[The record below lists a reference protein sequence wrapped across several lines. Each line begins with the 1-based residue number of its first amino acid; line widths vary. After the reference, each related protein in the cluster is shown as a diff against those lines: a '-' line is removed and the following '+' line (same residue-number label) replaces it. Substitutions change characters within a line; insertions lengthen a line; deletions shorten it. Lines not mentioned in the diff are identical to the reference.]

1 MKVASDVL
9 GDLKVAYVDKTIINK
24 LDNHKPLEDM
34 DALNLIGGV
43 FSAGY
48 QPKRK
53 HLALANPFND
63 FYAEEKKENRRDTYS
78 KLTSKKLADALN
90 EEYARS
96 QLLNRSAWQNED
108 FQQLMLEVANRWA
121 DANKKKRVRLEF
133 C

>member
-9 GDLKVAYVDKTIINK
+9 GDLKDTYVDKTIVKK
-24 LDNHKPLEDM
+24 LDEHKPLEDL

-48 QPKRK
+48 QAKRK

-63 FYAEEKKENRRDTYS
+63 FYAKEKRESQKDTYS

-96 QLLNRSAWQNED
+96 QLLGKSAWQNED
-108 FQQLMLEVANRWA
+108 FQELMLEVAARWA
-121 DANKKKRVRLEF
+121 EDNKRKRVKLEF
-133 C
+133 

>member
-48 QPKRK
+48 QAKRK

-63 FYAEEKKENRRDTYS
+63 YYAEEKKENRRDAYS

-96 QLLNRSAWQNED
+96 QLLNKSAWQNKD
-108 FQQLMLEVANRWA
+108 FQKLMLEVANRWA
-121 DANKKKRVRLEF
+121 EDNKRKRVKLEV
-133 C
+133 

>member
-9 GDLKVAYVDKTIINK
+9 GDLKTAYVDKTVVKK
-24 LDNHKPLEDM
+24 LDEHKPLEDL

-48 QPKRK
+48 QAKRK

-63 FYAEEKKENRRDTYS
+63 FYAEEKKESRREALS

-96 QLLNRSAWQNED
+96 QLMNKSPWQNQD
-108 FQQLMLEVANRWA
+108 FQQLMLEIVARWA
-121 DANKKKRVRLEF
+121 IANKSKRVKLEF
-133 C
+133 

>member
-9 GDLKVAYVDKTIINK
+9 GDLKTAYVDKTVVKK
-24 LDNHKPLEDM
+24 LDEHKPLEDL

-48 QPKRK
+48 QAKRK

-63 FYAEEKKENRRDTYS
+63 YYAKDKKESRREVLS
-78 KLTSKKLADALN
+78 KLTSKKLADTLN

-96 QLLNRSAWQNED
+96 QLLNKSPWQNQD
-108 FQQLMLEVANRWA
+108 FQQLMLEIATRWA
-121 DANKKKRVRLEF
+121 IANKSKRVKLEF
-133 C
+133 

>member
-24 LDNHKPLEDM
+24 LDEHRPLEDL

-48 QPKRK
+48 QAKRK

-63 FYAEEKKENRRDTYS
+63 FYAEEKKESRRDAYS

-96 QLLNRSAWQNED
+96 QLLNKSAWKNKD
-108 FQQLMLEVANRWA
+108 FQQLMLEVANRWTA
-121 DANKKKRVRLEF
+121 DNKRKRVRLEF
-133 C
+133 

>member
-48 QPKRK
+48 QAKRK
-53 HLALANPFND
+53 KLSLADPFHD
-63 FYAEEKKENRRDTYS
+63 YHAEEKKEPVQESYS

-96 QLLNRSAWQNED
+96 QLMGKSAWSNPD
-108 FQQLMLEVANRWA
+108 FQKLMLEVATRWA
-121 DANKKKRVRLEF
+121 AANKRKRIRLEF
-133 C
+133 

>member
-9 GDLKVAYVDKTIINK
+9 GDLKSAYVDKTIVKK
-24 LDNHKPLEDM
+24 LDEHKPLEDL

-48 QPKRK
+48 QAKRK

-63 FYAEEKKENRRDTYS
+63 FYAKEKRESQKDTYS

-96 QLLNRSAWQNED
+96 QLLGKSAWQNKD
-108 FQQLMLEVANRWA
+108 FQKLMLEVANRWA
-121 DANKKKRVRLEF
+121 EDNKRKRVKLEF
-133 C
+133 

>member
-48 QPKRK
+48 QAKRK

-63 FYAEEKKENRRDTYS
+63 FYAEEKKESRRDAYS

-96 QLLNRSAWQNED
+96 QIMCKSAWQNED
-108 FQQLMLEVANRWA
+108 FQKLMLEVAARWVA
-121 DANKKKRVRLEF
+121 DNKRKRVKLEF
-133 C
+133 

>member
-9 GDLKVAYVDKTIINK
+9 GDLKSAYVDKTIVKK
-24 LDNHKPLEDM
+24 LDEHKPLEDL
-34 DALNLIGGV
+34 DALNLIGGI

-48 QPKRK
+48 QAKRK

-63 FYAEEKKENRRDTYS
+63 YYAKDQKESIREALS

-96 QLLNRSAWQNED
+96 
-108 FQQLMLEVANRWA
+108 
-121 DANKKKRVRLEF
+121 
-133 C
+133 

>member
-48 QPKRK
+48 QAKRK

-63 FYAEEKKENRRDTYS
+63 YYAEEKKETRRDAYS

-96 QLLNRSAWQNED
+96 QLLNKSAWQNED
-108 FQQLMLEVANRWA
+108 FQKLMLEVAARWA
-121 DANKKKRVRLEF
+121 EDNKRKRVKLEF
-133 C
+133 

>member
-9 GDLKVAYVDKTIINK
+9 GDLKTAYVDKTIMNK

-48 QPKRK
+48 QAKRK

-63 FYAEEKKENRRDTYS
+63 YYAEEKKENRRDAYS

-96 QLLNRSAWQNED
+96 QIMGKSAWKNKD

-121 DANKKKRVRLEF
+121 ADNKRKRVKLEF
-133 C
+133 

>member
-9 GDLKVAYVDKTIINK
+9 GDLKVTYVDKTIVKK
-24 LDNHKPLEDM
+24 LDEHKPLEDL

-48 QPKRK
+48 QAKRK
-53 HLALANPFND
+53 KLSLADPFHD
-63 FYAEEKKENRRDTYS
+63 YHAEEKKEPVQESYS

-96 QLLNRSAWQNED
+96 QLMGKSAWQNED
-108 FQQLMLEVANRWA
+108 FQKLMLEVATRWA
-121 DANKKKRVRLEF
+121 AANKRKRVRLEF
-133 C
+133 

>member
-9 GDLKVAYVDKTIINK
+9 GDLKTAYVDKTVVKK
-24 LDNHKPLEDM
+24 LDEHKPLEDL

-43 FSAGY
+43 FSAGN
-48 QPKRK
+48 QSTRK

-63 FYAEEKKENRRDTYS
+63 LYAEEKKESRRDAYS

-96 QLLNRSAWQNED
+96 QLLNKSAWQNED
-108 FQQLMLEVANRWA
+108 FQELMLEVAARWA
-121 DANKKKRVRLEF
+121 EDNKRKRVKLEF
-133 C
+133 

>member
-9 GDLKVAYVDKTIINK
+9 GDLKNAYVDKTIVNK
-24 LDNHKPLEDM
+24 LDEHKPLEDL

-48 QPKRK
+48 QAKRK

-63 FYAEEKKENRRDTYS
+63 YYAEEKKENRRDAYS
-78 KLTSKKLADALN
+78 KLTSKKLADMLN

-96 QLLNRSAWQNED
+96 QLLNKSAWQNED
-108 FQQLMLEVANRWA
+108 FQKLMLEVANRWA
-121 DANKKKRVRLEF
+121 EDNKRKRVKLEF
-133 C
+133 

>member
-48 QPKRK
+48 QAKRK

-63 FYAEEKKENRRDTYS
+63 YYAEEKKENRRDVYS

-96 QLLNRSAWQNED
+96 QLLGKPAWQNED

-121 DANKKKRVRLEF
+121 DANKKKRVKLEF
-133 C
+133 

>member
-48 QPKRK
+48 QAKRK

-63 FYAEEKKENRRDTYS
+63 YYAKEKKETRRDAYS
-78 KLTSKKLADALN
+78 KLTSKKLADSLN

-96 QLLNRSAWQNED
+96 QLLNKSAWQNKD
-108 FQQLMLEVANRWA
+108 FQKLMLEVANRWA
-121 DANKKKRVRLEF
+121 EDNKRKRVKLEF
-133 C
+133 

>member
-48 QPKRK
+48 QAKRK

-63 FYAEEKKENRRDTYS
+63 FYAEEKKESRRDAYS

-96 QLLNRSAWQNED
+96 QLLNRSAWQNKD
-108 FQQLMLEVANRWA
+108 FQKLMLEVAARWVA
-121 DANKKKRVRLEF
+121 DNKRKRVKLEF
-133 C
+133 

>member
-48 QPKRK
+48 QAKRK

-63 FYAEEKKENRRDTYS
+63 YYAEEKKENRRDAYS

-96 QLLNRSAWQNED
+96 QLLGKSAWQNED
-108 FQQLMLEVANRWA
+108 FQKLMLEVANRWA
-121 DANKKKRVRLEF
+121 EDNKRKRVKLEF
-133 C
+133 

>member
-48 QPKRK
+48 QAKRK
-53 HLALANPFND
+53 KLSLADPFHD
-63 FYAEEKKENRRDTYS
+63 YHAEEKKKPVQESYS

-96 QLLNRSAWQNED
+96 QLMGKSAWSNPD
-108 FQQLMLEVANRWA
+108 FQKLMLEVATRWA
-121 DANKKKRVRLEF
+121 AANKRKRIRLEF
-133 C
+133 

>member
-48 QPKRK
+48 QAKRK

-63 FYAEEKKENRRDTYS
+63 YYAEEKKENRRDAYS

-96 QLLNRSAWQNED
+96 QIMGKSAWKNKD
-108 FQQLMLEVANRWA
+108 FQQLMLEVANRWTA
-121 DANKKKRVRLEF
+121 DNKRKRVRLEF
-133 C
+133 

>member
-48 QPKRK
+48 QAKRK
-53 HLALANPFND
+53 KLSLADPFHD
-63 FYAEEKKENRRDTYS
+63 YHAEEKKEPVQESYS

-96 QLLNRSAWQNED
+96 QLMDKSAWSNPD
-108 FQQLMLEVANRWA
+108 FQKLMMEVATRWA
-121 DANKKKRVRLEF
+121 EDNKRKRVKLEF
-133 C
+133 

>member
-34 DALNLIGGV
+34 DALNLIGRV

-48 QPKRK
+48 QAKRK

-63 FYAEEKKENRRDTYS
+63 FYAEEKKESRRDAYS
-78 KLTSKKLADALN
+78 KLTSKKLADTLN

-96 QLLNRSAWQNED
+96 QIMGKSAWQNED
-108 FQQLMLEVANRWA
+108 FKKLMLEVAARWVA
-121 DANKKKRVRLEF
+121 DNKRKRVKLEF
-133 C
+133 

>member
-9 GDLKVAYVDKTIINK
+9 GDLKVTYVDKTIVKK
-24 LDNHKPLEDM
+24 LDEHKPLEDL

-48 QPKRK
+48 QAKRK

-63 FYAEEKKENRRDTYS
+63 FYAEEKKESRRDAYS

-96 QLLNRSAWQNED
+96 QIMGKSAWQNED
-108 FQQLMLEVANRWA
+108 FQKLMLEVANRWA
-121 DANKKKRVRLEF
+121 EDNKRKRVKLEF
-133 C
+133 